1 MMRHREIV
9 MRDPE
14 RRRFEGQRLA
24 DRILTLPE
32 TPAHEIEN
40 CKINPESKIV
50 KTLLNPAYFTS
61 EVLELLVSFAAIHRI
76 LEPFLPLLS
85 DSAWEGQ
92 GKATRRQVAEKIF
105 NFLFLRSDENFE
117 HIFVVGKFRR

>member
-1 MMRHREIV
+1 MRHREIV
-9 MRDPE
+9 MRHPE
-14 RRRFEGQRLA
+14 RRRLEGQRFA
-24 DRILTLPE
+24 DRVVTPQE
-32 TPAHEIEN
+32 TPPHEIEN

-85 DSAWEGQ
+85 ESAWEGQ
-92 GKATRRQVAEKIF
+92 SKATRRQVADNIF
-105 NFLFLRSDENFE
+105 NFLFLRSDEKFE
-117 HIFVVGKFRR
+117 HIF

>member
-1 MMRHREIV
+1 MRHREIV
-9 MRDPE
+9 IRDPE
-14 RRRFEGQRLA
+14 RRRLEGQRLA
-24 DRILTLPE
+24 ERISPPRE

-85 DSAWEGQ
+85 DSAWEGR
-92 GKATRRQVAEKIF
+92 GKATRRQVADYIF
-105 NFLFLRSDENFE
+105 NFLFLRSDENITRFFFY
-117 HIFVVGKFRR
+117 IVL

>member
-14 RRRFEGQRLA
+14 RRRLEGQRFA
-24 DRILTLPE
+24 DRVVTPQE
-32 TPAHEIEN
+32 TPTHEIEN
-40 CKINPESKIV
+40 CKIKPESKIV

-61 EVLELLVSFAAIHRI
+61 EVLELLVSFGAIHRI

-85 DSAWEGQ
+85 DSAWEGHS
-92 GKATRRQVAEKIF
+92 KATRRQVADNIF

-117 HIFVVGKFRR
+117 QMF